1 MCDFDIRLLSD
12 QLKEECVKQHNNQNK
27 GAFGDVDDFALS
39 SCNSLMVRI
48 ENYLSSPEMGCI
60 FSDKG
65 VDICAEIDAFILDDE
80 QHAMVLSFEHV
91 SFKYNTRELLLNT
104 LGRYLLALARSN
116 TFQNR
121 PLVTF
126 LDEAHQFIGRTI
138 GDETNNVSL
147 DAFGLIAKEGR
158 KYGLTAAI
166 ATQRP
171 RDVPT
176 DVLSQLGTLFVHRLT
191 NERDRETIERACG
204 DLDRD
209 AAAFHPHARAR

>member
-1 MCDFDIRLLSD
+1 
-12 QLKEECVKQHNNQNK
+12 
-27 GAFGDVDDFALS
+27 
-39 SCNSLMVRI
+39 
-48 ENYLSSPEMGCI
+48 MGCI

-209 AAAFHPHARAR
+209 AAAFIPTLAQGEVIVVGPELPAPLPLIIDAPEKGQQPESHGPRYQKHWGGAGCTKISS